1 MSGQTLAASD
11 IGRLETLHGHLLDLC
26 LRLEEAAGDP
36 GIAGDL
42 RELADTMP
50 PLLESVHDLEER
62 LLFPDFDRHAG
73 SCFAALA
80 IERLKAEHRCD
91 RLAAEELS
99 LTLKAVAD
107 GCCELSPDTV
117 SRMLGGFQESLRR
130 HVFSEKIVLESLLA
144 AKGEARDIFG

>member
-107 GCCELSPDTV
+107 GCCGLSPDTV

-144 AKGEARDIFG
+144 AKAEARDIFG

>member
-99 LTLKAVAD
+99 LTLKAIAD
-107 GCCELSPDTV
+107 GRCGLSPDTV

-130 HVFSEKIVLESLLA
+130 HVFSEKMVLESLLA
-144 AKGEARDIFG
+144 AKAEARDIFG